1 MCLYVVTRFLICVYL
16 DVFNKMFYFK
26 LCKCRYRGKPIL
38 YIPGFKNS
46 TLLPY
51 CIPEK
56 KEFQPARRQW
66 KYIHI
71 VKDFKFSK
79 GSLQK
84 RQTDEYIHT
93 KLQNT
98 RPLTTMVLQD
108 KLCCW
113 KLYKHMISYDFLYL
127 FLNPRTYMF
136 QLEAHLLPLSI
147 SFFPCLAVPSEIGPQ
162 VKGQF
167 SFPTM
172 EVIASKKHPFRNNPH
187 VEKAPSCSH
196 CVLKLVLTIFC

>member
-56 KEFQPARRQW
+56 KLIPTCKTLVEIYSHRKGRRLTL
-66 KYIHI
+66 
-71 VKDFKFSK
+71 SSAK
-79 GSLQK
+79 GSSQK

-98 RPLTTMVLQD
+98 RPLTTMVLWE

-127 FLNPRTYMF
+127 FLNQRTYVFSLM
-136 QLEAHLLPLSI
+136 HRNYSHCKPVSI
-147 SFFPCLAVPSEIGPQ
+147 SFLHIWQLSEIGPQ
-162 VKGQF
+162 LSLLLARF
-167 SFPTM
+167 
-172 EVIASKKHPFRNNPH
+172 IASQKIKFLILQKQTP
-187 VEKAPSCSH
+187 
-196 CVLKLVLTIFC
+196 T